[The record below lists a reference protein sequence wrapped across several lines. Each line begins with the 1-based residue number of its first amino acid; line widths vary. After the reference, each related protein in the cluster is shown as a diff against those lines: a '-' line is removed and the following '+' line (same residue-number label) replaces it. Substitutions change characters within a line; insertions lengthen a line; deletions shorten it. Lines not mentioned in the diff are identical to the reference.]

1 MTIDMQEFLNI
12 YKSQNINI
20 IDIRSKYIYEL
31 SHINKSIN
39 IPYEYLLLTPEKY
52 LNPYEKYYL
61 YCQAGYTSKEV
72 SKRLNVKGY
81 NTISI
86 NGGYNSYKLNM
97 KNFKI

>member
-72 SKRLNVKGY
+72 SKRLIVKGY
-81 NTISI
+81 NPISI
-86 NGGYNSYKLNM
+86 NGGYISYKLNM